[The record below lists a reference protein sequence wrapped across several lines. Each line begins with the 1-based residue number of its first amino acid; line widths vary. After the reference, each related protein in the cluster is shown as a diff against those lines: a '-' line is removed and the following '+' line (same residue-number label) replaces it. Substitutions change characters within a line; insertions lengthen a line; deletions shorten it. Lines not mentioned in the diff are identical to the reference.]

1 MAYFERI
8 GIKDTSGEQI
18 NPAQEESL
26 TLLRAIFRLLKP
38 LGFVT
43 GSQSNRLSVDVNN
56 ITAGS
61 VAVSSGTVTANCNI
75 NASQTLGT
83 VTTVTTVST
92 VSTVSGVT
100 NISNVGNVNSFD
112 LMKAMSRS
120 AYNSGIRANIS

>member
-43 GSQSNRLSVDVNN
+43 GSQSNRLSVDVN
-56 ITAGS
+56 
-61 VAVSSGTVTANCNI
+61 SGTVTANCNI
-75 NASQTLGT
+75 NASQTLG
-83 VTTVTTVST
+83 T